1 MDIMN
6 CTYTIRRAEISDIYS
21 IMRIIRTAFSKYKE
35 MTGAKTVDAL
45 TETYED
51 VKSDIENKLVFVA
64 ESDGSVVGTVRVEL
78 LDNGEALLTRF
89 AVDTEKQNSGIGKA
103 MINVLDG
110 EMKKNNIKKLYLY
123 TSSKLA
129 PIIRFY
135 YGRGFYI
142 ESVTETRGYLRA
154 KLIKDY
160 E

>member
-1 MDIMN
+1 MD

-21 IMRIIRTAFSKYKE
+21 IMRIIRSEFSKYKE
-35 MTGAKTVDAL
+35 MAGAKTVDAL
-45 TETYED
+45 SETYED
-51 VKSDIENKLVFVA
+51 VKSDIQNKLVFVA
-64 ESDGSVVGTVRVEL
+64 ECDGEILGSVRVEL
-78 LDNGEALLTRF
+78 LGSAEAVLTRF
-89 AVDTEKQNSGIGKA
+89 AVDTHKQNSGIGKTL
-103 MINVLDG
+103 INVIDG

-142 ESVTETRGYLRA
+142 ESVSEIRGYLRA
-154 KLIKDY
+154 KLVKEY